1 MTDIKYKLTEDDF
14 LQLNLY
20 HFDVEGSLRK
30 NSQKIIFIFLSIIA
44 ILIAISIYKNENLY
58 AITLVSVAFFLVIF
72 HKRETKKK
80 FEKIFKKNIQPY
92 KNRFDKLMELKFTE
106 TEIEVKSVA
115 GNAQFYN
122 SQIKS
127 IIETKEYFFIR
138 LQPEAII
145 IPKREFENTEN
156 ICEYLKSFAK
166 KLNVEYKENFE
177 WKW

>member
-1 MTDIKYKLTEDDF
+1 MIDLKYKLTEEDF

-30 NSQKIIFIFLSIIA
+30 NSRKIIFIFLSIIT

-58 AITLVSVAFFLVIF
+58 AITLASVTFFLVIF

-80 FEKIFKKNIQPY
+80 FAKIFKKSIQQY
-92 KNRFDKLMELKFTE
+92 KNRFDKLVELKFTE

-115 GNAQFYN
+115 GNTQFYN

-138 LQPEAII
+138 LQPEAIVV
-145 IPKREFENTEN
+145 PKREFKNTEN
-156 ICEYLKSFAK
+156 ISENLKSIAE
-166 KLNVEYKENFE
+166 KLNVEYKENFN